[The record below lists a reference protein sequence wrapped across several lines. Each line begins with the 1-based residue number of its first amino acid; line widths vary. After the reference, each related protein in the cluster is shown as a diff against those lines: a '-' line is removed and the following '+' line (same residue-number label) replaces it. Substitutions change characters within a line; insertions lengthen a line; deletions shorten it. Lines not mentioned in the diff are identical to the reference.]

1 MFPPRFQLGVA
12 MKLDHSPSSL
22 PVNEEVMTRRRA
34 LTHLIC
40 HENCC
45 RALPLELETHGFDP
59 AAFRLLCAQREK
71 QCSDPPEGTDSS
83 RLSAAQSEIWYRGRR
98 SYIAIA

>member
-1 MFPPRFQLGVA
+1 
-12 MKLDHSPSSL
+12 MKLDDIPSL
-22 PVNEEVMTRRRA
+22 PVNEEVVTGPRV

-40 HENCC
+40 HEHCR
-45 RALPLELETHGFDP
+45 RALPFELETQGFDP